1 MYKYDLYQ
9 ICDKKANQ
17 VKEYLAEIL
26 HIPLYE
32 IFVYEQLDII
42 SPPLKR
48 MVVIFNE
55 YVYSIRECDF
65 YEAPIDFIVKDI
77 ISRYT
82 TYIID
87 RINETNKEKDN
98 GM

>member
-1 MYKYDLYQ
+1 MQ
-9 ICDKKANQ
+9 IYDKKANQ

-26 HIPLYE
+26 CVPLHE

-48 MVVIFNE
+48 MVIRFNE
-55 YVYSIRECDF
+55 HFYSIGKYGF
-65 YEAPIDFIVKDI
+65 YEAPVDFIVKDI

-82 TYIID
+82 TYVID
-87 RINETNKEKDN
+87 KLNETNKEQQY

>member
-9 ICDKKANQ
+9 ICGKKANQ

-26 HIPLYE
+26 YIPLYE

-48 MVVIFNE
+48 IVIRFNN
-55 YVYSIRECDF
+55 YFYSIRERDF
-65 YEAPIDFIVKDI
+65 YEMPIDFIVKDI

-87 RINETNKEKDN
+87 RINETNKKDI
-98 GM
+98 

>member
-32 IFVYEQLDII
+32 IFVDEQMDII

-48 MVVIFNE
+48 MVVSFND
-55 YVYSIRECDF
+55 YFYSISKDDF
-65 YEAPIDFIVKDI
+65 YEIPVDFIIKDI
-77 ISRYT
+77 ILRYV
-82 TYIID
+82 TYVID
-87 RINETNKEKDN
+87 KLNETNKE
-98 GM
+98 

>member
-9 ICDKKANQ
+9 IFGKKANQ

-32 IFVYEQLDII
+32 IFVYEQFGII

-48 MVVIFNE
+48 IVISFNE
-55 YVYSIRECDF
+55 YFYSIREDDF
-65 YEAPIDFIVKDI
+65 YDIPIDFIVKDI
-77 ISRYT
+77 ISRYA